1 MSHQVNENPLSD
13 VYVCWQKTSEL
24 FFALWRRHRYCYFC
38 CCSTLRFTT
47 DDVTASKKE

>member
-24 FFALWRRHRYCYFC
+24 FFALWRRYRYCYFC